1 MIHLPQRTNDQHEK
15 RRAREDYQGGRS
27 NSGGSLDRG
36 EGGSKKVYTN
46 ERNHR
51 NRRVRR
57 VAHQKKKRKDTKAK
71 RVKLEKKRRE
81 RNKIK
86 QASAVVIRKFPGS
99 TKFRVKVIRGGGG
112 TLCSVAIE
120 SMKSCRVEDLNQG
133 DLRGTRRW
141 EGKRSTRGA
150 SWKREEEEELKQA
163 LGDPR
168 SREKTVGRVEK
179 GKQEGEEVDG
189 TKGDRVSGWWTRKLR
204 RWREGKEQVYR
215 DKKERGLSVC
225 AVFLSSVPE
234 RE

>member
-1 MIHLPQRTNDQHEK
+1 M
-15 RRAREDYQGGRS
+15 
-27 NSGGSLDRG
+27 
-36 EGGSKKVYTN
+36 
-46 ERNHR
+46 
-51 NRRVRR
+51 RR

-168 SREKTVGRVEK
+168 PREKTVGRVEK
-179 GKQEGEEVDG
+179 GNRRGKKSMEQRGIGLVGDGRGNWEDGGRGRSKCTEIRKSEGSQFALFSC
-189 TKGDRVSGWWTRKLR
+189 RRSLR
-204 RWREGKEQVYR
+204 ENK
-215 DKKERGLSVC
+215 S
-225 AVFLSSVPE
+225 
-234 RE
+234 